1 MQTSSAATVPLR
13 RNKRDIRRTLARIRL
28 ALYHASRPAALSMG
42 MFLLTFVRWLGIP
55 SPFAAALLLSFA
67 GASPFLLL
75 GLAASG
81 ALRLLWGLEG
91 DVWQLAACGLL
102 WAIKRVCHP
111 KAGIET
117 AALGGMAM
125 MPRIVA
131 ALVAGTPLDVI
142 LSCAAL
148 PVAMLASACFRLAM
162 DTAGELGTVPRGRE
176 QISLLWLGV
185 LVVDGLGYFR
195 IGPFNLGQA
204 AALTATLAFAAF
216 NGPVY
221 GMTGGLMCGLSLAA
235 TGHDSRLV
243 LPLALC
249 GMISGTAPMKR
260 FRWLHLPVML
270 LTAGISGLITGA
282 SAGSLSPWAAGL
294 GSAVFCLLPTRL
306 LEKAKPYL
314 SGMDAPRKSMETAF
328 VQSRI
333 EHMRDAVTRLA
344 RAIPQPERD
353 TLSAGE
359 ELGEMLCAK
368 CANREMCWGRTRGR
382 TEKMLNCMMELSS
395 REEEISE
402 SSVPVLAEHGCLRA
416 EIIPE
421 IARDALL
428 AHQRHS
434 ALAKKARYEH
444 EVTMT
449 HLTALTGTLQ
459 ELEALAQGESFHDL
473 RSAHVITLAL
483 EELQVPARLLYARR
497 MDGHLQAALAVE
509 NMLPIQKSLEGFLRY
524 LAQEEGIRLNV
535 TRVQKNVVELEE
547 LPLYSATVGMA
558 SLCAGE
564 KGEREHE
571 SVCGD
576 ALCARR
582 CEGGR
587 MLVMLCDGMGHGPE
601 AHRQSEKT
609 LELLLLLLEAGY
621 SRRQAIT
628 AVNGI
633 MLGTQQEERFSTVD
647 LADVD
652 LWTGETCAEKLG
664 ACASWVVR
672 GSHMKKIEGASLP
685 IGILEETAATST
697 QYRLHSGDIL
707 VMMSDGVADVFESD
721 EQLRRTLEENVFI
734 DPQRM
739 ADAIL
744 RSALLYSEGAP
755 RDDMSVLVLLLLDRR
770 QEEEAAEASI
780 ACQG

>member
-28 ALYHASRPAALSMG
+28 ALYHASRPASLSMG

-55 SPFAAALLLSFA
+55 SPFAAALLLAFD

-81 ALRLLWGLEG
+81 LLRVLWGLEG

-102 WAIKRVCHP
+102 WALKRVCHP

-131 ALVAGTPLDVI
+131 ALLAGTPLDVL

-148 PVAMLASACFRLAM
+148 PMAMLASACFRLAM
-162 DTAGELGTVPRGRE
+162 DTAGDLGTVPRGRE

-185 LVVDGLGYFR
+185 LVIDGLGYFR

-235 TGHDSRLV
+235 AGHDSRLA
-243 LPLALC
+243 LLLALC

-260 FRWLHLPVML
+260 FRWLNLPVAL
-270 LTAGISGLITGA
+270 LTAGLSGLMTGA
-282 SAGSLSPWAAGL
+282 SAGPLSLWAAGL
-294 GSAVFCLLPTRL
+294 GAAVFCLLSDRL

-314 SGMDAPRKSMETAF
+314 SGMDVPRKSMETAF

-333 EHMRDAVTRLA
+333 EHMHDAVTRLA
-344 RAIPQPERD
+344 RAIPQPEKE

-359 ELGEMLCAK
+359 ALGEMLCAK
-368 CANREMCWGRTRGR
+368 CANREMCWGRTRSR
-382 TEKMLNCMMELSS
+382 TEKMLNCMMDLSS

-402 SSVPVLAEHGCLRA
+402 SSVPALAEHGCLRA

-421 IARDALL
+421 IARDARL

-449 HLTALTGTLQ
+449 HLTALAGTLQ
-459 ELEALAQGESFHDL
+459 ELEVLAQGESFHDL

-497 MDGHLQAALAVE
+497 MDGHLQAALAAE
-509 NMLPIQKSLEGFLRY
+509 NMLPIQKSVEGLLRY
-524 LAQEEGIRLNV
+524 LAQEEGIRLTV
-535 TRVQKNVVELEE
+535 TRIQKNVVELEE

-564 KGEREHE
+564 KGEHE

-633 MLGTQQEERFSTVD
+633 MLGAQQEEQFSTVD

-672 GSHMKKIEGASLP
+672 GNHMKKIEGASLP

-721 EQLRRTLEENVFI
+721 EQLRKALEENVYI

-744 RSALLYSEGAP
+744 RSALLCSEGAP

-770 QEEEAAEASI
+770 QEEAAESPI

>member
-28 ALYHASRPAALSMG
+28 VLYHASKPAALSMG
-42 MFLLTFVRWLGIP
+42 MFLLTFVRWFGIP
-55 SPFAAALLLSFA
+55 SPFGVALMLAFD

-75 GLAASG
+75 GAAASG
-81 ALRLLWGLEG
+81 ALRLLWGLEA
-91 DVWQLAACGLL
+91 DVWQLTACGLL
-102 WAIKRVCHP
+102 WAVKRVCHP
-111 KAGIET
+111 KSGIET

-131 ALVAGTPLDVI
+131 ALVSGTPLDVL

-148 PVAMLASACFRLAM
+148 PIAMLASVCFRLAM

-176 QISLLWLGV
+176 QISLLWLGI
-185 LVVDGLGYFR
+185 LVIDGLGYFR
-195 IGPFNLGQA
+195 IGPFNLGQSA
-204 AALTATLAFAAF
+204 AMVATLTFAMF
-216 NGPVY
+216 NGSVY

-235 TGHDSRLV
+235 TGHDSRLA

-249 GMISGTAPMKR
+249 GLMGGIAPMKR
-260 FRWLHLPVML
+260 FRWLNLPASVL
-270 LTAGISGLITGA
+270 IAWLVGVLSGPL
-282 SAGSLSPWAAGL
+282 SLWATGL
-294 GSAVFCLLPTRL
+294 GAAVFCLMPVRL

-314 SGMDAPRKSMETAF
+314 SGMDAPRQSMETAF

-333 EHMRDAVTRLA
+333 EHMREAVTRLA
-344 RAIPQPERD
+344 LAIPQPQEAAL
-353 TLSAGE
+353 TAGE

-368 CANREMCWGRTRGR
+368 CANREMCWGRTRSR
-382 TEKMLNCMMELSS
+382 TEKLLDCMMELSS
-395 REEEISE
+395 REEEITE
-402 SSVPVLAEHGCLRA
+402 SSVPALAEHGCLRA
-416 EIIPE
+416 EVIPE

-434 ALAKKARYEH
+434 ALAQKARYEH

-449 HLTALTGTLQ
+449 HLNALAGTLQ
-459 ELEALAQGESFHDL
+459 ELGMLAQGESFHDL
-473 RSAHVITLAL
+473 RSAHSITLAL
-483 EELQVPARLLYARR
+483 EELQVPGRLLYARR
-497 MDGHLQAALAVE
+497 MDGHLQAALEME
-509 NMLPIQKSLEGFLRY
+509 NMLPMQKNVNGLLRY
-524 LAQEEGIRLNV
+524 LAQEEGIRLTV
-535 TRVQKNVVELEE
+535 THAQKNVVELEE
-547 LPLYSATVGMA
+547 VPLYSATVGMA

-564 KGEREHE
+564 KGEHE
-571 SVCGD
+571 SLCGD
-576 ALCARR
+576 ALCAKR

-587 MLVMLCDGMGHGPE
+587 MLVMLCDGMGHGAE
-601 AHRQSEKT
+601 AHLQSEKT

-633 MLGTQQEERFSTVD
+633 MLDAQQEERFSTVD

-652 LWTGETCAEKLG
+652 LWTGEVYAEKLG
-664 ACASWVVR
+664 ACASWMVR
-672 GSHMKKIEGASLP
+672 GNHLKKIEGASLP
-685 IGILEETAATST
+685 IGILEEASSTTA

-707 VMMSDGVADVFESD
+707 VMMSDGVTDVFEGD
-721 EQLRRTLEENVFI
+721 EQLRKALEENVYI

-744 RSALLYSEGAP
+744 RSALLCGGGAP
-755 RDDMSVLVLLLLDRR
+755 RDDMSVLVLLLMDRR
-770 QEEEAAEASI
+770 QEEEASAS
-780 ACQG
+780 

>member
-1 MQTSSAATVPLR
+1 MQTSSAATAPLR
-13 RNKRDIRRTLARIRL
+13 RNKRDIRRTLARIQL
-28 ALYHASRPAALSMG
+28 GLYHASKPAALSIG
-42 MFLLTFVRWLGIP
+42 IFLLSFVRWMGIP
-55 SPFAAALLLSFA
+55 SPFSTALILAFD

-102 WAIKRVCHP
+102 WAVKRVCHP
-111 KAGIET
+111 KAGVET

-131 ALVAGTPLDVI
+131 ALLGGTPLDVL

-148 PVAMLASACFRLAM
+148 PLGMLASASFRMAM
-162 DTAGELGTVPRGRE
+162 DTAGEMGTVPRGRE
-176 QISLLWLGV
+176 QMSLFWLGV
-185 LVVDGLGYFR
+185 LLIDGLGYFR
-195 IGPFNLGQA
+195 IGPINLGQA
-204 AALTATLAFAAF
+204 LALTATLTFALF
-216 NGPVY
+216 SGPVY

-235 TGHDSRLV
+235 AGHDSRLA

-249 GMISGTAPMKR
+249 GLIGGAAPMKR
-260 FRWLHLPVML
+260 FRWLQLPTAV
-270 LTAGISGLITGA
+270 LTAWLAGLMTGA
-282 SAGSLSPWAAGL
+282 GAAPLSLWAAGVGAAL
-294 GSAVFCLLPTRL
+294 FCLLPIRL
-306 LEKAKPYL
+306 LERAKPYL
-314 SGMDAPRKSMETAF
+314 SGMDVPGKSMETAF

-333 EHMRDAVTRLA
+333 EHMHDAVLRLA
-344 RAIPQPERD
+344 KAIPQPEGAAP
-353 TLSAGE
+353 SAGE

-368 CANREMCWGRTRGR
+368 CANREMCWGRTRNR
-382 TEKMLNCMMELSS
+382 TEKMLSCMMELSS

-402 SSVPVLAEHGCLRA
+402 STVPALAEHGCLRA
-416 EIIPE
+416 EVIPDV
-421 IARDALL
+421 ARDALL
-428 AHQRHS
+428 AHRQHR
-434 ALAKKARYEH
+434 ALMQKALFEREM
-444 EVTMT
+444 TMT
-449 HLTALTGTLQ
+449 HLRALAGNLQ
-459 ELEALAQGESFHDL
+459 ELGQLAHGESFHDL
-473 RSAHVITLAL
+473 RAAHGIMLAL

-509 NMLPIQKSLEGFLRY
+509 NMLPMQKGLEGLLRY
-524 LAQEEGIRLNV
+524 LAQEEGLRL
-535 TRVQKNVVELEE
+535 TITQVQRNVVELEE
-547 LPLYSATVGMA
+547 VPLYSATVGMA

-564 KGEREHE
+564 KDEQE

-576 ALCARR
+576 ALCAKR

-587 MLVMLCDGMGHGPE
+587 MLVMLCDGMGHGQE

-633 MLGTQQEERFSTVD
+633 MLGAQQGEQFSTVD

-652 LWTGETCAEKLG
+652 LWTGEVSAEKLG

-672 GSHMKKIEGASLP
+672 GSHLKKIAGASLP
-685 IGILEETAATST
+685 VGILEETAST
-697 QYRLHSGDIL
+697 AAQYRLHSGDIL

-721 EQLRRTLEENVFI
+721 EQLRKALEENVYI

-744 RSALLYSEGAP
+744 RSALLCGGGAP
-755 RDDMSVLVLLLLDRR
+755 RDDMSVLVLLLLDHR
-770 QEEEAAEASI
+770 QEEEGTLPI
-780 ACQG
+780 ARQA